1 MEVEW
6 DRGLWGC
13 YVCYADKSHLT
24 DQTNTRTDN
33 DDHIHAH
40 NHHGNASYTLGH
52 NPYSHLTLDEF
63 HARFKLGASRLLLIC
78 VFCMHRPPYV
88 QRIHIHSAKK
98 PLPHPPSKHAHTH
111 AGRHAPRLYRRHP
124 HPVAVPSRAVADGE
138 AYDPAFAEQVWRLV
152 IVWGW
157 LYVT

>member
-98 PLPHPPSKHAHTH
+98 PLPHHPSKHAHTH
-111 AGRHAPRLYRRHP
+111 MQAAMPPASTGATRTRSRSLRVRWPTARRTTLRS
-124 HPVAVPSRAVADGE
+124 PSRYG
-138 AYDPAFAEQVWRLV
+138 
-152 IVWGW
+152 GW
-157 LYVT
+157 